1 MGSPLLIE
9 DIAQMREREG
19 IDDVDLRAA
28 IRALA
33 VGDLVRITLRAD
45 QAPAGETLVV
55 RITSMDGPAFHGTL
69 ADKPAS
75 KSLVGLGVGFPL
87 TFTAAHIHSLPNGRP
102 HGD

>member
-1 MGSPLLIE
+1 MGTPLLIE

-55 RITSMDGPAFHGTL
+55 RITDITGTTFRGTL

-75 KSLVGLGVGFPL
+75 KSLTGLAVGFPL
-87 TFTAAHIHSLPNGRP
+87 TFNAAHIHSLANGR
-102 HGD
+102 HAH